1 MTLRQIVISETLPTE
16 KVLTEDKVSAFV
28 KNVLDRYE
36 NPLRAPRIEAAMEL
50 SKRNPKDG
58 ALALDN
64 GAKCSTWQF
73 RAFAISAFKKLNKT
87 KMTLD
92 EFSIILELY
101 LQNYREKDGVLLK
114 KQLRN

>member
-1 MTLRQIVISETLPTE
+1 MTLRQIVIFETLPTE
-16 KVLTEDKVSAFV
+16 EVLTEDKVTAFV

-36 NPLRAPRIEAAMEL
+36 NPLRAPRIEAAIKL
-50 SKRNPKDG
+50 AKRNPKDS
-58 ALALDN
+58 ALTLDN

-101 LQNYREKDGVLLK
+101 LQNYREKDGTLK
-114 KQLRN
+114 NKINH

>member
-1 MTLRQIVISETLPTE
+1 MTLRQIVIFETLPTE

-28 KNVLDRYE
+28 KNVLNRYE

-101 LQNYREKDGVLLK
+101 LQNYREKDGALLK

>member
-1 MTLRQIVISETLPTE
+1 MTLRQIVIFETLPTE
-16 KVLTEDKVSAFV
+16 KVLTEDKVTAFV

-36 NPLRAPRIEAAMEL
+36 NPLKAPRVEAAMKL

-58 ALALDN
+58 VLLLDN
-64 GAKCSTWQF
+64 DKPCSTWQF

-92 EFSIILELY
+92 EFSKILELY
-101 LQNYREKDGVLLK
+101 LQNYREKDGTLK
-114 KQLRN
+114 NKINH

>member
-1 MTLRQIVISETLPTE
+1 MTLRQIVISGTLPAE
-16 KVLTEDKVSAFV
+16 EVLTEDKVTAFV

-36 NPLRAPRIEAAMEL
+36 NPLRAPRIEAAMKL
-50 SKRNPKDG
+50 SKRNPKDS

-101 LQNYREKDGVLLK
+101 YKTMK
-114 KQLRN
+114 KKMVF

>member
-1 MTLRQIVISETLPTE
+1 MTLRQIVIFETLPNE
-16 KVLTEDKVSAFV
+16 KVLTEDKVTAFV

>member
-1 MTLRQIVISETLPTE
+1 MTLRQIVIFETLPTE

-36 NPLRAPRIEAAMEL
+36 NPLRASRIEASMEL

-58 ALALDN
+58 VLALDDN
-64 GAKCSTWQF
+64 SPCTTWQF
-73 RAFAISAFKKLNKT
+73 RTFAISAFKKLNKT
-87 KMTLD
+87 KMTLK

-101 LQNYREKDGVLLK
+101 LQNYEEEDGTLIK
-114 KQLRN
+114 KKINH

>member
-1 MTLRQIVISETLPTE
+1 MTLRQIVIFETLPTE
-16 KVLTEDKVSAFV
+16 EVLTEDKVSAFV

-36 NPLRAPRIEAAMEL
+36 NPLRAPRIEAAIKL
-50 SKRNPKDG
+50 SKRNPKDS
-58 ALALDN
+58 ALTLDN

-101 LQNYREKDGVLLK
+101 LQNYREKDGTLK
-114 KQLRN
+114 NKINH

>member
-1 MTLRQIVISETLPTE
+1 MTLRQIVIFETLPTE

-28 KNVLDRYE
+28 KNVLNRYE

-58 ALALDN
+58 VLVLDN
-64 GAKCSTWQF
+64 NNPCTTWQF
-73 RAFAISAFKKLNKT
+73 RTFAISAFKKLNKT

-92 EFSIILELY
+92 EFSTILELY
-101 LQNYREKDGVLLK
+101 LQNYEEEDGTLIK
-114 KQLRN
+114 KKINH

>member
-1 MTLRQIVISETLPTE
+1 MTLRQIVIFETLPTE

-36 NPLRAPRIEAAMEL
+36 NPLRAPRIEAAMKL

-58 ALALDN
+58 VLLLDN
-64 GAKCSTWQF
+64 DKPCSTWQF

-92 EFSIILELY
+92 EFSKILELY
-101 LQNYREKDGVLLK
+101 LQNYREKDGTLK
-114 KQLRN
+114 NKTNH

>member
-1 MTLRQIVISETLPTE
+1 MTLRQIVIFETLPNE
-16 KVLTEDKVSAFV
+16 KVLTEDKVTAFV

-58 ALALDN
+58 ALALDDN
-64 GAKCSTWQF
+64 SPCSTWQF

-101 LQNYREKDGVLLK
+101 LQNYREKNGTLIK
-114 KQLRN
+114 KKTNH

>member
-1 MTLRQIVISETLPTE
+1 MTLRQIIIFETLPTE

-36 NPLRAPRIEAAMEL
+36 NSLRASRIEAAIKL

-64 GAKCSTWQF
+64 NDPCSTWQF

-92 EFSIILELY
+92 EFSKILELY
-101 LQNYREKDGVLLK
+101 LQNYREKDGTLIK
-114 KQLRN
+114 K

>member
-1 MTLRQIVISETLPTE
+1 MTLRQIVILETLPNE
-16 KVLTEDKVSAFV
+16 KVLTEDKVTAFV

-36 NPLRAPRIEAAMEL
+36 NPLRAPRIESAIKL
-50 SKRNPKDG
+50 SKRNQKDSY
-58 ALALDN
+58 LSLDD

-92 EFSIILELY
+92 EFSKILELY

-114 KQLRN
+114 K

>member
-1 MTLRQIVISETLPTE
+1 MTLRQIVIFETLPTE

-64 GAKCSTWQF
+64 GTKCSTWQF

-92 EFSIILELY
+92 EFSKILELY

-114 KQLRN
+114 K

>member
-1 MTLRQIVISETLPTE
+1 MTLRQIVIFETLPAE
-16 KVLTEDKVSAFV
+16 EVLTEDKVSAFV

-36 NPLRAPRIEAAMEL
+36 NPLRAPRIEAAMKL
-50 SKRNPKDG
+50 SKRNPKDS

-64 GAKCSTWQF
+64 SAKCSTWQF

-114 KQLRN
+114 K

>member
-1 MTLRQIVISETLPTE
+1 MTLRQIVIFETLPAE
-16 KVLTEDKVSAFV
+16 ECLTEDKGTAFL

-36 NPLRAPRIEAAMEL
+36 NPLRSPRIEAAIKL
-50 SKRNPKDG
+50 SKRNPKDS

-92 EFSIILELY
+92 EFSKILELY
-101 LQNYREKDGVLLK
+101 LQNYEEKDGLLIK
-114 KQLRN
+114 K